1 VLEEAM
7 NWIVVIS
14 ESNKILPV
22 LDGNL
27 FKIVQEVVFVKLF
40 VVCLHT
46 KKFRECVTFVCL
58 IQAHHYAPTALI
70 PGPRS
75 PSAHH
80 SVREDGGLV

>member
-1 VLEEAM
+1 VLEETM
-7 NWIVVIS
+7 NWKGAIS

-22 LDGNL
+22 RDGNL
-27 FKIVQEVVFVKLF
+27 FKIVQEVTFVKLF
-40 VVCLHT
+40 AVCLHT

-58 IQAHHYAPTALI
+58 IQAHHYALTALI

-75 PSAHH
+75 PAARH